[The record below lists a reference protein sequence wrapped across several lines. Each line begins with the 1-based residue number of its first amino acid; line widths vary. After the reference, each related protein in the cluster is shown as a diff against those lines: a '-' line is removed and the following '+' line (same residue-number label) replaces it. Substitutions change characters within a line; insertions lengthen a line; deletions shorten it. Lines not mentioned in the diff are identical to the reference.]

1 MIKSIYS
8 LTKNHFCTK
17 VRERRESH
25 VSRNRKDLLRGKVFS
40 STFVQDSLHEV
51 VDRVPVIVVPDL
63 AVEVSQV
70 GAVEDRTLLL
80 DKLEEEGVLGALQA
94 DGPQSRKTEKKKAGG
109 KGRRGRLVDTGN
121 SWSKKLETFFVRIL

>member
-1 MIKSIYS
+1 M
-8 LTKNHFCTK
+8 TKNHFCTK

-25 VSRNRKDLLRGKVFS
+25 ASGKACSEESIFS
-40 STFVQDSLHEV
+40 STFVQDPLHEV

-80 DKLEEEGVLGALQA
+80 DELEEEGVLGALQA
-94 DGPQSRKTEKKKAGG
+94 DGPQSRKTEKKFREPVQNNFHHEEMQCHYFLQGWLA
-109 KGRRGRLVDTGN
+109 
-121 SWSKKLETFFVRIL
+121 